1 MKRSVIVLGLI
12 LILVFPLYSYK
23 VLLWKIG
30 QSREESY
37 VATDTIVSFEDT
49 RITIT
54 DKLPDLTQ
62 LSYYDALLIIASDGN
77 GSWYEIIN
85 SENRKK
91 ISDYLYLF
99 NGNLFFQYRYVFNFI
114 ENWWDSLYNDISFS
128 YVDVKRYYSK
138 RFSNFLNDNV
148 YLNGVYSVCQIPDG
162 AKDILSIDNNVLAF
176 YFMKHTYTGDMRI
189 VLSSADIFDYK
200 ILKKLR
206 YLFGDYNK
214 IYIGNWYGK
223 IDTVI
228 SSDTIYSD
236 DSLFDNVDL
245 LLVGDFDYYNDSI
258 KTVFE
263 KFYDDTVDILF
274 TWDNPFVDSVLS
286 IYSDTLVMPDTLFFD
301 DTFVTTGKINK
312 IGTNN
317 EDVHTISFEDKKGN
331 LWDVIF
337 YRTTEKGNLICYT
350 PFKEL
355 ADFIMENVYYMEP
368 VKSRKGIVDYTISME
383 KDGIKIEWKEE
394 KDHTYMYLIHRIDE
408 TGNDIVINTVKKDD
422 SEKLVFVDRYVK
434 ENEKYI
440 YYISRIT
447 TEGKIERITPD
458 IEITYIPPHIE
469 LPYKIFTNPFASYF
483 YMSYTVSKES
493 NVDISVYDISGKKI
507 KTLDSGVK
515 SEGTYSIEWD
525 CRDNKGNIVT
535 RNIYFLLIK
544 IGNDIYKVPITK
556 VD

>member
-1 MKRSVIVLGLI
+1 MRRSVIVLVLI
-12 LILVFPLYSYK
+12 LIFAFPLYSYK
-23 VLLWKIG
+23 ILLWKIG
-30 QSREESY
+30 SNREENY
-37 VATDTIVSFEDT
+37 AVIDTTINSGDIQT
-49 RITIT
+49 TIT
-54 DKLPDLTQ
+54 DELPDLTQ
-62 LSYYDALLIIASDGN
+62 LSYYDALLIIVNDGN
-77 GSWYEIIN
+77 GAWYEIIN
-85 SENRKK
+85 KEDREK
-91 ISDYLYLF
+91 INDYLYLF

-138 RFSNFLNDNV
+138 GFSNFLNDNV
-148 YLNGVYSVCQIPDG
+148 YLNGIYSVCQSPDG
-162 AKDILSIDNNVLAF
+162 AKDILSIDSNVLAF

-189 VLSSADIFDYK
+189 VLSSADIFDYG

-206 YLFGDYNK
+206 YLFGDYNRM
-214 IYIGNWYGK
+214 YIGNWYGK

-228 SSDTIYSD
+228 SLDTIYSD

-245 LLVGDFDYYNDSI
+245 LLVGDFVFYNDSV
-258 KTVFE
+258 KAVFE
-263 KFYDDTVDILF
+263 RFYDDTVDILF
-274 TWDNPFVDSVLS
+274 TWDNPFVDSILS
-286 IYSDTLVMPDTLFFD
+286 VYSDTLVMPDTLFFD
-301 DTFVTTGKINK
+301 DTFVTTGNINK
-312 IGTNN
+312 IGTNK
-317 EDVHTISFEDKKGN
+317 EDVHTIPFEDKKGN

-337 YRTTEKGNLICYT
+337 YKITDKGNLICYT
-350 PFKEL
+350 PFKDL
-355 ADFIMENVYYMEP
+355 ANFIMKKVYYMEP

-383 KDGIKIEWKEE
+383 KDGIKIEWEEE

-408 TGNDIVINTVKKDD
+408 NGNDVVINTVKKDD
-422 SEKLVFVDRYVK
+422 LKKLVFIDRYVK

-458 IEITYIPPHIE
+458 IEVTYIPPHIE

-493 NVDISVYDISGKKI
+493 NVDISVYDISGKKV

-515 SEGTYSIEWD
+515 SEGTYSVEWD

-544 IGNDIYKVPITK
+544 IGNDVYKVPVTK